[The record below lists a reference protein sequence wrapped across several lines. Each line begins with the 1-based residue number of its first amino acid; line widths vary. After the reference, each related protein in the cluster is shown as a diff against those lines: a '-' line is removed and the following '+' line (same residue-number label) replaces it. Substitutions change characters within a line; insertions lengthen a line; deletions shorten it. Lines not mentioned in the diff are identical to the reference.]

1 MFPGAGIPS
10 TDIDPAFEP
19 VTKAWGG
26 RDTNDV
32 SHGDPGDF
40 DASNPNCST
49 ERKQDTTTALNDED
63 LSADEDDI
71 DSEKALA
78 SCAPEAGDDE
88 DTRTIKRSKV
98 HLVKARA
105 HILNGD
111 RAEAFKA
118 VNAAY
123 SHLDRYHRAMKAAAR
138 EG

>member
-1 MFPGAGIPS
+1 MNTMFPGAGIPS

-71 DSEKALA
+71 SIARRPWRAALRRRVM
-78 SCAPEAGDDE
+78 
-88 DTRTIKRSKV
+88 TRTLVPSSGQKFIWLKRGRIS
-98 HLVKARA
+98 
-105 HILNGD
+105 
-111 RAEAFKA
+111 
-118 VNAAY
+118 
-123 SHLDRYHRAMKAAAR
+123 
-138 EG
+138 